1 MDLELVWFGIV
12 AIFWTGF
19 FVLEGFDFGVGA
31 LQVVVGKTDLERRV
45 AVNTVGPFWDGNEVW
60 LVVAGASMFAAFPGW
75 YATMFSALYLAL
87 LLILA
92 ALIVRGVSFEYRGK
106 RDSERWRST
115 WTATLA
121 VGSALLP
128 LLIGI
133 GLGDLIY
140 GLPIDQSGEYTGS
153 FLDLFTP
160 FGLWVGLT
168 LLALTLLHGATFL
181 ALRTTGLV
189 HDRSR
194 RLAVPFAVAS
204 FVAVAVF
211 GVSTNALTDQGLIP
225 GPLHAS
231 ALLAV
236 VAAGWAT
243 RSGRDGWAF
252 IATTVA
258 MATSVLSIFVN
269 LYPNLMVSSTDPAF
283 SLTLT
288 STASSAYALRVMTI
302 TAAVFFPLVLLYQ
315 GWSFHVFRERIRGPS
330 AKTPVAAGVDNGHL
344 PPPNESGA
352 GPTAIG

>member
-60 LVVAGASMFAAFPGW
+60 LVVAATSMFAAFPGW
-75 YATMFSALYLAL
+75 YATMFSALYLAF

-106 RDSERWRST
+106 RDSARWKGT
-115 WTATLA
+115 WTRMLA
-121 VGSALLP
+121 VGSVLLP
-128 LLIGI
+128 LLLGI
-133 GLGDLIY
+133 GLGDLLY

-160 FGLWVGLT
+160 YGVWVGLT

-181 ALRTTGLV
+181 ALRTTGVV

-211 GVSTNALTDQGLIP
+211 AVSTNALSDRGLIP
-225 GPLHAS
+225 GPLHAA

-236 VAAGWAT
+236 IAAGWAT
-243 RSGRDGWAF
+243 RSERDGWAF
-252 IATTVA
+252 IATMVA

-283 SLTLT
+283 SLTVT
-288 STASSAYALRVMTI
+288 GTASSAYALRVMTI

-315 GWSFHVFRERIRGPS
+315 GWSFHVFRKRIKGP
-330 AKTPVAAGVDNGHL
+330 AAPV
-344 PPPNESGA
+344 PTGA
-352 GPTAIG
+352 GIDVNPVQPPG